1 MLAFHTPFDV
11 NKSGPFRPLFK
22 KTKGEQK
29 DDLLDLLIVL
39 KMYPKYNKGNE
50 NMTFP
55 IPFDCLKRRYFM

>member
-1 MLAFHTPFDV
+1 MLTKVAHFDH
-11 NKSGPFRPLFK
+11 FLK

-29 DDLLDLLIVL
+29 DDLLDLLIVF